1 MLIDY
6 LSDLEVKTLK
16 INTQQLNSSVL
27 ADFTDD
33 ELFDISKTLH
43 LNVDEIKFLIQIPK
57 RMEFDIFKSETCHR
71 LKTYG
76 DIKFI
81 NIIENKKIIEKYWKF
96 KWYAESLYVLAMI
109 EELYCENNLEI
120 SNKYEF
126 YQNQKLKTILF
137 PKSAYMEMC
146 LFNNEKDKIEKIYLK
161 NANKYF
167 LKYNIVEGNIRDIV

>member
-16 INTQQLNSSVL
+16 INTQQLNSSIL

-57 RMEFDIFKSETCHR
+57 RMEFDIFKSEICHR

-96 KWYAESLYVLAMI
+96 KWYAESLYV
-109 EELYCENNLEI
+109 
-120 SNKYEF
+120 
-126 YQNQKLKTILF
+126 
-137 PKSAYMEMC
+137 
-146 LFNNEKDKIEKIYLK
+146 
-161 NANKYF
+161 
-167 LKYNIVEGNIRDIV
+167 

>member
-16 INTQQLNSSVL
+16 INTQQLNSSIL

-43 LNVDEIKFLIQIPK
+43 LNVDEIRFLIQIPK
-57 RMEFDIFKSETCHR
+57 RMEFDIFKSEMCHR

-81 NIIENKKIIEKYWKF
+81 NIIEKYWKF
-96 KWYAESLYVLAMI
+96 KWYAESLYTLAMI

-137 PKSAYMEMC
+137 PKSAYMEMY
-146 LFNNEKDKIEKIYLK
+146 LFNNEKDKIEQIYFK